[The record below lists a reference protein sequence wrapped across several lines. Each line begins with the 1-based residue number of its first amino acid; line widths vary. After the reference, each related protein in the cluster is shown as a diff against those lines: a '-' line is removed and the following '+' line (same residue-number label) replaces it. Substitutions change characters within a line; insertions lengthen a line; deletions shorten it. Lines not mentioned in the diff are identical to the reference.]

1 VIEHVVRVAAESE
14 TALNE
19 VGGLTIR
26 RSLIP
31 RLLVPA
37 QRQRTPPT
45 AAAARLAGWL
55 AGLRSCAAVWAPS
68 CRLCAA
74 GGWMVC
80 SHAAATWARVCVR
93 ANAPP
98 PPPHTGDRGGGGRAA
113 PA

>member
-55 AGLRSCAAVWAPS
+55 AGWPSQLCGCVGAQLPAVCCRRLDGVFSRRGHMGACVRACKRTAA
-68 CRLCAA
+68 AA
-74 GGWMVC
+74 
-80 SHAAATWARVCVR
+80 AAATHR
-93 ANAPP
+93 
-98 PPPHTGDRGGGGRAA
+98 
-113 PA
+113 